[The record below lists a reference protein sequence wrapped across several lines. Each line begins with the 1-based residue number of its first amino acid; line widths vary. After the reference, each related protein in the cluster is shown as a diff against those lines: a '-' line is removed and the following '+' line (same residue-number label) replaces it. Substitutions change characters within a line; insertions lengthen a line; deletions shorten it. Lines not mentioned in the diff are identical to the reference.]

1 MPRPAQVWPSELESN
16 RIDVVMVVD
25 TARRLV
31 MIAHQ
36 SQTASNTRGA
46 AKALLTA
53 CRDCQRLLIAAQGYK
68 PAGWRWGS
76 RLKAL
81 RGLINDQAIGGMD
94 LADALLSAD
103 PTTRGALLVDA
114 IALLADLQFYLE
126 TLASEYVG
134 GF

>member
-1 MPRPAQVWPSELESN
+1 MGRPAQVWPSELEES
-16 RIDVVMVVD
+16 RRAAVETVD

-31 MIAHQ
+31 MIAHAA
-36 SQTASNTRGA
+36 QTASNTRNA
-46 AKALLTA
+46 AKCLSTA
-53 CRDCQRLLIAAQGYK
+53 CRDCQRMLIAAQQYRH
-68 PAGWRWGS
+68 PAGRWSS

-81 RGLINDQAIGGMD
+81 RGLINDQAIGGVD